1 MSFDLDRFLSDCEA
15 AVSADSSHK
24 SVREVVARTVSEP
37 AAVLAALGAPQRAG
51 IKVLYNAPG
60 LTIINLVWGPGMMTL
75 PHDHRMWAV
84 IGIYTGR
91 EDNVFWRRL
100 PRDAP
105 RDVEAAGARSLCV
118 GDCCALGTDIVHSV
132 INPIPRLTGAIHAY
146 GGDFLVQER
155 SQWDAETLRE
165 EPYDRVKAAQLFE
178 AANRL
183 LGMH

>member
-1 MSFDLDRFLSDCEA
+1 MAASDASAADLWRRGLLPWATQWQVRLSGWLTARQLLPSGGWRKILLDFGHHVIRVPRDIRRRGRMSFDLDRFLSDCEA

-118 GDCCALGTDIVHSV
+118 GD
-132 INPIPRLTGAIHAY
+132 
-146 GGDFLVQER
+146 
-155 SQWDAETLRE
+155 
-165 EPYDRVKAAQLFE
+165 
-178 AANRL
+178 
-183 LGMH
+183 